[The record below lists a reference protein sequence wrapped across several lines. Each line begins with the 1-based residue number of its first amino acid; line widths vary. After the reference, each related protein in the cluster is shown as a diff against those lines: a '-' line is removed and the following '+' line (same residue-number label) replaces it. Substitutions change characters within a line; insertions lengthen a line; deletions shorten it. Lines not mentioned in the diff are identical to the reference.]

1 MKRIASLLFIV
12 IATLS
17 VKGAIGD
24 WRAYL
29 AYSDITEIVPAGE
42 LVYVLSSND
51 LFSYNTVDESVTE
64 YNKVVNLS
72 DTYITHIAYCKSQKT
87 LIVVYRN
94 ANIDL
99 IDADGD
105 IINVSDIYRKSMTED
120 KTINRIDVY
129 GNDAYLSTA
138 FGIIKLNV
146 KNAEISATYKLND
159 NIATVAIYNNKV
171 YAASKTSL
179 YVGEMTKN
187 LLDKSQWE
195 KTAKTSFS
203 SLFVFD
209 NTLCV
214 RYSNGNVYALDATN
228 YYLQEQLNTV
238 KGSYF
243 SYNDNCIV
251 VGNASSAE
259 LITSLTE
266 KTQLTVLGG
275 IKSLVYDKTNKC
287 FWQNMPNGTLS
298 ASTNQDGRLVAT
310 HTDISPDGPKYNNYG
325 FMKFCNGQLY
335 TCGAGFM
342 DTNDLNRPGT
352 IQVLKD
358 NLEWQIYEDNIDT
371 ITGYKFVDVNALDI
385 DPTNPDRVISSGRT
399 GMYEYLDGKFIKAYS
414 NDNGSLLQT
423 AATVGNNNKNYVV
436 VSGLTFDKKG
446 DLWCFNSIAPSVNL
460 LKLKK
465 DNTWANMY
473 DEGLM
478 YDSSMSLENVVAF
491 TFDSRG
497 YLWFCNSHY
506 RTPSLFCYIP
516 ESDDSEGKLY
526 SFKTFTNE
534 DGTTPE
540 IIGVKC
546 IAEDNDG
553 NIWIGTNVGPFMLPP
568 SEFFSS
574 KPTFMQIK
582 VPRNDGS
589 GLADYLLNGVST
601 SAILVDGGNR
611 KWFASEGNGV
621 YLIDSDNITQKEH
634 FLASNSPLLSDNIE
648 SLAMNPTTGELFI
661 GTEYGLCSYMTDATS
676 PSEDIDD
683 DKIWAY
689 PNPVVS
695 DYNGLIT
702 VVGLTDKAQ
711 IKIVNPNGYVV
722 AEGTSNGGTFT
733 WDARDKRGERVAS
746 GVYIVMVAT
755 ADGKKGAA
763 CKIAV
768 IK

>member
-72 DTYITHIAYCKSQKT
+72 DTYITHIAYCKNLKT
-87 LIVVYRN
+87 LVVAYRN
-94 ANIDL
+94 SNIDL
-99 IDADGD
+99 IDADGNVT
-105 IINVSDIYRKSMTED
+105 NVSDLYRKSTTDD
-120 KTINRIDVY
+120 KTINEVQVY
-129 GNDAYLSTA
+129 GNNAYLSTA
-138 FGIIKLNV
+138 FGVVVLNIK
-146 KNAEISATYKLND
+146 KAEISSSYKFNESVRS
-159 NIATVAIYNNKV
+159 VAVFNGKIY
-171 YAASKTSL
+171 ASTAKRL
-179 YVGEMTKN
+179 YMGDTKKN
-187 LLDKSQWE
+187 LLDKSQWTTYE
-195 KTAKTSFS
+195 RSWFKAMI
-203 SLFVFD
+203 VFD
-209 NTLCV
+209 GKLCFFDGQDVYIITNEDCSAFAKINTLPGTSIAV
-214 RYSNGNVYALDATN
+214 DDNYIIVYNNTNAELFTTITEKKYLTLNGN
-228 YYLQEQLNTV
+228 
-238 KGSYF
+238 
-243 SYNDNCIV
+243 
-251 VGNASSAE
+251 
-259 LITSLTE
+259 TS
-266 KTQLTVLGG
+266 VLAF
-275 IKSLVYDKTNKC
+275 DKTNKC
-287 FWQNMPNGTLS
+287 FWQDMPNGTLS
-298 ASTNQDGRLVAT
+298 ASMEQDGRLIAT
-310 HTDISPDGPKYNNYG
+310 HTGIRPDSPKYNNYG

-335 TCGAGFM
+335 TCGAGFL
-342 DTNDLNRPGT
+342 DTNDLHRPGT

-358 NLEWQIYEDNIDT
+358 NYEWQIYEDNIDT
-371 ITGYKFVDVNALDI
+371 ITGYRFIDVNALDV

-423 AATVGNNNKNYVV
+423 AATVGNNNKNYVI

-465 DNTWANMY
+465 DNTWVNMY
-473 DEGLM
+473 DKDLM
-478 YDSSMSLENVVAF
+478 YSPSWSLENVVAF

-497 YLWFCNSHY
+497 YLWFCNKHY
-506 RTPSLFCYIP
+506 RTPSLYCYIP
-516 ESDDSEGKLY
+516 ATDDSEGELY

-540 IIGVKC
+540 ITAVKC
-546 IAEDNDG
+546 IAEDKDG

-702 VVGLTDKAQ
+702 VVGLTEKAQ

>member
-72 DTYITHIAYCKSQKT
+72 DTYITHIAYCKNLKT
-87 LIVVYRN
+87 LVVAYRN
-94 ANIDL
+94 SNIDL
-99 IDADGD
+99 IDADGNVT
-105 IINVSDIYRKSMTED
+105 NVSDLYRKSTTDD
-120 KTINRIDVY
+120 KTINEVQVY
-129 GNDAYLSTA
+129 GNNAYLSTA
-138 FGIIKLNV
+138 FGVVVLNIK
-146 KNAEISATYKLND
+146 KAEISSSYKFNESVRS
-159 NIATVAIYNNKV
+159 VAVFNGKIY
-171 YAASKTSL
+171 ASTAKRL
-179 YVGEMTKN
+179 YMGDTKKN
-187 LLDKSQWE
+187 LLDKSQWTTYE
-195 KTAKTSFS
+195 RSWFKAMI
-203 SLFVFD
+203 VFD
-209 NTLCV
+209 GKLCFFDGQDVYIITNEDCSAFAKINTLPGTSIAV
-214 RYSNGNVYALDATN
+214 DDNYIIVYNNTNAELFTTITEKKYLTLNGN
-228 YYLQEQLNTV
+228 
-238 KGSYF
+238 
-243 SYNDNCIV
+243 
-251 VGNASSAE
+251 
-259 LITSLTE
+259 TS
-266 KTQLTVLGG
+266 VLAF
-275 IKSLVYDKTNKC
+275 DKTNKC
-287 FWQNMPNGTLS
+287 FWQDMPNGTLS
-298 ASTNQDGRLVAT
+298 ASMEQDGRLIAT
-310 HTDISPDGPKYNNYG
+310 HTGIRPDSPKYNNYG

-423 AATVGNNNKNYVV
+423 AATVGNNNKNYVI

-465 DNTWANMY
+465 DNTWVNMY
-473 DEGLM
+473 DKDLM
-478 YDSSMSLENVVAF
+478 YSPSWSLENVVAF

-497 YLWFCNSHY
+497 YLWFCNKHY
-506 RTPSLFCYIP
+506 RTPSLYCYIP
-516 ESDDSEGKLY
+516 ATDDSEGELY

-540 IIGVKC
+540 ITAVKC

>member
-72 DTYITHIAYCKSQKT
+72 DTYITHIAYCKNLKT
-87 LIVVYRN
+87 LVVAYRN
-94 ANIDL
+94 SNIDL
-99 IDADGD
+99 IDADGNVT
-105 IINVSDIYRKSMTED
+105 NVSDLYRKSTTDD
-120 KTINRIDVY
+120 KTINEVQVY
-129 GNDAYLSTA
+129 GNNAYLSTA
-138 FGIIKLNV
+138 FGVVVLNIK
-146 KNAEISATYKLND
+146 KAEISSSYKFNESVRS
-159 NIATVAIYNNKV
+159 VAVFNGKIY
-171 YAASKTSL
+171 ASTAKRL
-179 YVGEMTKN
+179 YMGDTKKN
-187 LLDKSQWE
+187 LLDKSQWTTYE
-195 KTAKTSFS
+195 RSWFKAMI
-203 SLFVFD
+203 VFD
-209 NTLCV
+209 GKLCFFDGQDVYIITNEDCSAFAKINTLPGTSIAV
-214 RYSNGNVYALDATN
+214 DDNYIIVYNNTNAELFTTITEKKYLTLNGN
-228 YYLQEQLNTV
+228 
-238 KGSYF
+238 
-243 SYNDNCIV
+243 
-251 VGNASSAE
+251 
-259 LITSLTE
+259 TS
-266 KTQLTVLGG
+266 VLAF
-275 IKSLVYDKTNKC
+275 DKTNKC
-287 FWQNMPNGTLS
+287 FWQDMPNGTLS
-298 ASTNQDGRLVAT
+298 ASMEQDGRLIAT
-310 HTDISPDGPKYNNYG
+310 HTGIRPDSPKYNNYG

-399 GMYEYLDGKFIKAYS
+399 GMYEYLNGKFIKAYS

-436 VSGLTFDKKG
+436 VPGLTFDKKG

-478 YDSSMSLENVVAF
+478 YNSSMSLENVVAF

>member
-51 LFSYNTVDESVTE
+51 LFSYNTTDESVTE

-72 DTYITHIAYCKSQKT
+72 DTYITHIAYCKNLKT
-87 LIVVYRN
+87 LVVAYRN
-94 ANIDL
+94 SNIDL
-99 IDADGD
+99 IDADGNVT
-105 IINVSDIYRKSMTED
+105 NVSDLYRKSTTDD
-120 KTINRIDVY
+120 KTINEVQVY
-129 GNDAYLSTA
+129 GNNAYLSTA
-138 FGIIKLNV
+138 FGVVVLNIK
-146 KNAEISATYKLND
+146 KAEISSSYKFNESVRS
-159 NIATVAIYNNKV
+159 VAVFNGKIY
-171 YAASKTSL
+171 ASTAKRL
-179 YVGEMTKN
+179 YMGDTKKN
-187 LLDKSQWE
+187 LLDKSQWTTYE
-195 KTAKTSFS
+195 RSWFKAMI
-203 SLFVFD
+203 VFD
-209 NTLCV
+209 GKLCFFDGQDVYIITNEDCSAFAKINTLPGTSIAV
-214 RYSNGNVYALDATN
+214 DDNYIIVYNNTNAELFTTITEKKYLTLNGN
-228 YYLQEQLNTV
+228 
-238 KGSYF
+238 
-243 SYNDNCIV
+243 
-251 VGNASSAE
+251 
-259 LITSLTE
+259 TS
-266 KTQLTVLGG
+266 VLAF
-275 IKSLVYDKTNKC
+275 DKTNKC
-287 FWQNMPNGTLS
+287 FWQDMPNGTLS
-298 ASTNQDGRLVAT
+298 ASMEQDGRLIAT
-310 HTDISPDGPKYNNYG
+310 HTGIRPDSPKYNNYG

-371 ITGYKFVDVNALDI
+371 ITGYRFIDVNALDV
-385 DPTNPDRVISSGRT
+385 DPTNPDRVISAGRT

-423 AATVGNNNKNYVV
+423 AATVGNNNKNYVI

-497 YLWFCNSHY
+497 YLWFCNNHY
-506 RTPSLFCYIP
+506 RTPSLYCYIP
-516 ESDDSEGKLY
+516 ATDDSEGELY

-540 IIGVKC
+540 ITAVKC

-755 ADGKKGAA
+755 ADGKKGVA

>member
-51 LFSYNTVDESVTE
+51 LFSYNTTDESVTE

-72 DTYITHIAYCKSQKT
+72 DTYITHIAYCKNLKT
-87 LIVVYRN
+87 LVVAYRN
-94 ANIDL
+94 SNIDL
-99 IDADGD
+99 IDADGNVT
-105 IINVSDIYRKSMTED
+105 NVSDLYRKSTTDD
-120 KTINRIDVY
+120 KTINEVQVY
-129 GNDAYLSTA
+129 GNNAYLSTA
-138 FGIIKLNV
+138 FGVVVLNIK
-146 KNAEISATYKLND
+146 KAEISSSYKFNESVRS
-159 NIATVAIYNNKV
+159 VAVFNGKIY
-171 YAASKTSL
+171 ASTAKRL
-179 YVGEMTKN
+179 YMGDTKKN
-187 LLDKSQWE
+187 LLDKSQWTTYE
-195 KTAKTSFS
+195 RSWFKAMIVFDGKLCFFDGQDVYIITNEDCSAFAKINTLPGTSFAVDDNYIIVYNNTNAE
-203 SLFVFD
+203 LFTTITEKKYL
-209 NTLCV
+209 TL
-214 RYSNGNVYALDATN
+214 NGN
-228 YYLQEQLNTV
+228 
-238 KGSYF
+238 
-243 SYNDNCIV
+243 
-251 VGNASSAE
+251 
-259 LITSLTE
+259 TS
-266 KTQLTVLGG
+266 VLAF
-275 IKSLVYDKTNKC
+275 DKTNKC
-287 FWQNMPNGTLS
+287 FWQDMPNGTLS
-298 ASTNQDGRLVAT
+298 ASMEQDGRLIAT
-310 HTDISPDGPKYNNYG
+310 HTGIRPDSPKYNNYG

-342 DTNDLNRPGT
+342 DTNDLHRPGT

-358 NLEWQIYEDNIDT
+358 NYEWQIYEDNIDT
-371 ITGYKFVDVNALDI
+371 ITGYKFIDVNALDI

-423 AATVGNNNKNYVV
+423 AATVGNNNKNYVI

-465 DNTWANMY
+465 DNTWVNMY
-473 DEGLM
+473 DKDLM
-478 YDSSMSLENVVAF
+478 YSPSWSLENVVAF

-497 YLWFCNSHY
+497 YLWFCNKHY
-506 RTPSLFCYIP
+506 RTPSLYCYIP
-516 ESDDSEGKLY
+516 ATDDSEGELY

-540 IIGVKC
+540 ITAVKC

>member
-72 DTYITHIAYCKSQKT
+72 DTYITHIAYCKNLKT
-87 LIVVYRN
+87 LVVAYRN
-94 ANIDL
+94 SNIDL
-99 IDADGD
+99 IDADGNVT
-105 IINVSDIYRKSMTED
+105 NVSDLYRKSTTDD
-120 KTINRIDVY
+120 KTINEVQVY
-129 GNDAYLSTA
+129 GNNAYLSTA
-138 FGIIKLNV
+138 FGVVVLNIK
-146 KNAEISATYKLND
+146 KAEISSSYKFNESVRS
-159 NIATVAIYNNKV
+159 VAVFNGKIY
-171 YAASKTSL
+171 ASTAKRL
-179 YVGEMTKN
+179 YMGDTKKN
-187 LLDKSQWE
+187 LLDKSQWTTYE
-195 KTAKTSFS
+195 RSWFKAMI
-203 SLFVFD
+203 VFD
-209 NTLCV
+209 GKLCFFDGQDVYIITNEDCSAFAKINTLPGTSIAV
-214 RYSNGNVYALDATN
+214 DDNYIIVYNNTNAELFTTITEKKYLTLNGN
-228 YYLQEQLNTV
+228 
-238 KGSYF
+238 
-243 SYNDNCIV
+243 
-251 VGNASSAE
+251 
-259 LITSLTE
+259 TS
-266 KTQLTVLGG
+266 VLAF
-275 IKSLVYDKTNKC
+275 DKTNKC
-287 FWQNMPNGTLS
+287 FWQDMPNGTLS
-298 ASTNQDGRLVAT
+298 ASMEQDGRLIAT
-310 HTDISPDGPKYNNYG
+310 HTGIRPDSPKYNNYG

-371 ITGYKFVDVNALDI
+371 ITGYKFIDVNALDI

-423 AATVGNNNKNYVV
+423 AATVGNNNKNYVI

-465 DNTWANMY
+465 DNTWVNMY
-473 DEGLM
+473 DKDLM
-478 YDSSMSLENVVAF
+478 YSPSWSLENVVAF

-497 YLWFCNSHY
+497 YLWFCNKHY
-506 RTPSLFCYIP
+506 RTPSLYCYIP
-516 ESDDSEGKLY
+516 ATDDSEGELY

-540 IIGVKC
+540 ITAVKC
-546 IAEDNDG
+546 IAEDKDG

>member
-51 LFSYNTVDESVTE
+51 LFSYNTTDESVTE

-72 DTYITHIAYCKSQKT
+72 DTYITHIAYCKNLKT
-87 LIVVYRN
+87 LVVAYRN
-94 ANIDL
+94 SNIDL
-99 IDADGD
+99 IDADGNVT
-105 IINVSDIYRKSMTED
+105 NVSDLYRKSTTDD
-120 KTINRIDVY
+120 KTIHEVQVY
-129 GNDAYLSTA
+129 GNNAYLSTA
-138 FGIIKLNV
+138 FGVVVLNIK
-146 KNAEISATYKLND
+146 KAEISSSYKFNESVRS
-159 NIATVAIYNNKV
+159 VAVFNGKIY
-171 YAASKTSL
+171 ASTAKRL
-179 YVGEMTKN
+179 YMGDTKKN
-187 LLDKSQWE
+187 LLDKSQWTTYE
-195 KTAKTSFS
+195 RSWFKAMI
-203 SLFVFD
+203 VFD
-209 NTLCV
+209 GKLCFFDGQDVYIITNEDCSAFAKINTLPGTSIAV
-214 RYSNGNVYALDATN
+214 DDNYIIVYNNTNAELFTTITEKKYLTLNGN
-228 YYLQEQLNTV
+228 
-238 KGSYF
+238 
-243 SYNDNCIV
+243 
-251 VGNASSAE
+251 
-259 LITSLTE
+259 TS
-266 KTQLTVLGG
+266 VLAF
-275 IKSLVYDKTNKC
+275 DKTNKC
-287 FWQNMPNGTLS
+287 FWQDMPNGTLS
-298 ASTNQDGRLVAT
+298 ASMEQDGRLIAT
-310 HTDISPDGPKYNNYG
+310 HTGIRPDSPKYNNYG

-371 ITGYKFVDVNALDI
+371 ITGYKFIDVNALDI

-423 AATVGNNNKNYVV
+423 AATVGNNNKNYVI

-465 DNTWANMY
+465 DGTWVNMY
-473 DEGLM
+473 DKDLM
-478 YDSSMSLENVVAF
+478 YSPSWSLENVVAF

-497 YLWFCNSHY
+497 YLWFCNKHY
-506 RTPSLFCYIP
+506 RTPSLYCYIP
-516 ESDDSEGKLY
+516 ATDDSEGELY

-540 IIGVKC
+540 ITAVKC
-546 IAEDNDG
+546 IAEDKDG

>member
-72 DTYITHIAYCKSQKT
+72 DTYITHIAYCKNLKT
-87 LIVVYRN
+87 LVVAYRN
-94 ANIDL
+94 SNIDL
-99 IDADGD
+99 IDADGNVT
-105 IINVSDIYRKSMTED
+105 NVSDLYRKSTTDD
-120 KTINRIDVY
+120 KTINEVQVY
-129 GNDAYLSTA
+129 GNNAYLSTA
-138 FGIIKLNV
+138 FGVVVLNIK
-146 KNAEISATYKLND
+146 KAEISSSYKFNESVRS
-159 NIATVAIYNNKV
+159 VAVFNGKIY
-171 YAASKTSL
+171 ASTAKRL
-179 YVGEMTKN
+179 YMGDTKKN
-187 LLDKSQWE
+187 LLDKSQWTTYE
-195 KTAKTSFS
+195 RSWFKAMI
-203 SLFVFD
+203 VFD
-209 NTLCV
+209 GKLCFFDGQDVYIITNEDCSAFAKINTLPGTSIAV
-214 RYSNGNVYALDATN
+214 DDNYIIVYNNTNAELFTTITEKKYLTLNGN
-228 YYLQEQLNTV
+228 
-238 KGSYF
+238 
-243 SYNDNCIV
+243 
-251 VGNASSAE
+251 
-259 LITSLTE
+259 TS
-266 KTQLTVLGG
+266 VLAF
-275 IKSLVYDKTNKC
+275 DKTNKC
-287 FWQNMPNGTLS
+287 FWQDMPNGTLS
-298 ASTNQDGRLVAT
+298 VSMEQDGRLIAT
-310 HTDISPDGPKYNNYG
+310 HTGIRPDSPKYNNYG

-342 DTNDLNRPGT
+342 DTNDLHRPGT

-371 ITGYKFVDVNALDI
+371 ITGYKFIDVNALDI

-423 AATVGNNNKNYVV
+423 AATVGNNNKNYVI

-465 DNTWANMY
+465 DNTWVNMY

-497 YLWFCNSHY
+497 YLWFCNKHY
-506 RTPSLFCYIP
+506 RTPSLYCYIP
-516 ESDDSEGKLY
+516 ATDDSEGELY

-540 IIGVKC
+540 ITAVKC
-546 IAEDNDG
+546 IAEDKDG

>member
-51 LFSYNTVDESVTE
+51 LFSYNTTDESVTE

-72 DTYITHIAYCKSQKT
+72 DTYITHIAYCKNLKT
-87 LIVVYRN
+87 LVVAYRN
-94 ANIDL
+94 SNIDL
-99 IDADGD
+99 IDADGNVT
-105 IINVSDIYRKSMTED
+105 NVSDLYRKSTTDD
-120 KTINRIDVY
+120 KTINEVQVY
-129 GNDAYLSTA
+129 GNNAYLSTA
-138 FGIIKLNV
+138 FGVVVLNIK
-146 KNAEISATYKLND
+146 KAEISSSYKFNESVRS
-159 NIATVAIYNNKV
+159 VAVFNGKIY
-171 YAASKTSL
+171 ASTAKRL
-179 YVGEMTKN
+179 YMGDTKKN
-187 LLDKSQWE
+187 LLDKSQWTTYE
-195 KTAKTSFS
+195 RSWFKAMI
-203 SLFVFD
+203 VFD
-209 NTLCV
+209 GKLCFFDGQDVYIITNEDCSAFAKINTLPGTSIAV
-214 RYSNGNVYALDATN
+214 DDNYIIVYNNTNAELFTTITEKKYLTLNGN
-228 YYLQEQLNTV
+228 
-238 KGSYF
+238 
-243 SYNDNCIV
+243 
-251 VGNASSAE
+251 
-259 LITSLTE
+259 TS
-266 KTQLTVLGG
+266 VLAF
-275 IKSLVYDKTNKC
+275 DKTNKC
-287 FWQNMPNGTLS
+287 FWQDMPNGTLS
-298 ASTNQDGRLVAT
+298 ASMEQDGRLIAT
-310 HTDISPDGPKYNNYG
+310 HTGIRPDSPKYNNYG

-371 ITGYKFVDVNALDI
+371 ITGYKFIDVNALDI

-423 AATVGNNNKNYVV
+423 AATVGNNNKNYVI

-465 DNTWANMY
+465 DGTWVNMY

-478 YDSSMSLENVVAF
+478 YNSSMSLENVVAF

-497 YLWFCNSHY
+497 YLWFCNKHY
-506 RTPSLFCYIP
+506 RTPSLYCYIP
-516 ESDDSEGKLY
+516 ATDDSEGELY

-540 IIGVKC
+540 ITAVKC
-546 IAEDNDG
+546 IAEDKDG

-702 VVGLTDKAQ
+702 VVGLTEKAQ

>member
-51 LFSYNTVDESVTE
+51 LFSYNTTDESVTE

-72 DTYITHIAYCKSQKT
+72 DTYITHIAYCKNLKT
-87 LIVVYRN
+87 LVVAYRN
-94 ANIDL
+94 SNIDL
-99 IDADGD
+99 IDADGNVT
-105 IINVSDIYRKSMTED
+105 NVSDLYRKSTTDD
-120 KTINRIDVY
+120 KTINEVQVY
-129 GNDAYLSTA
+129 GNNAYLSTA
-138 FGIIKLNV
+138 FGVVVLNIK
-146 KNAEISATYKLND
+146 KAEISSSYKFNESVRS
-159 NIATVAIYNNKV
+159 VAVFNGKIY
-171 YAASKTSL
+171 ASTAKRL
-179 YVGEMTKN
+179 YMGDTKKN
-187 LLDKSQWE
+187 LLDKSQWTTYE
-195 KTAKTSFS
+195 RSWFKAMI
-203 SLFVFD
+203 VFD
-209 NTLCV
+209 GKLCFFDGQDVYIITNEDCSAFAKINTLPGTSIAV
-214 RYSNGNVYALDATN
+214 DDNYIIVYNNTNAELFTTITEKKYLTLNGN
-228 YYLQEQLNTV
+228 
-238 KGSYF
+238 
-243 SYNDNCIV
+243 
-251 VGNASSAE
+251 
-259 LITSLTE
+259 TS
-266 KTQLTVLGG
+266 VLAF
-275 IKSLVYDKTNKC
+275 DKTNKC
-287 FWQNMPNGTLS
+287 FWQDMPNGTLS
-298 ASTNQDGRLVAT
+298 ASMEQDGRLIAT
-310 HTDISPDGPKYNNYG
+310 HTGIRPDSPKYNNYG

-371 ITGYKFVDVNALDI
+371 ITGYKFIDVNALDI

-423 AATVGNNNKNYVV
+423 AATVGNNNKNYVI

-465 DNTWANMY
+465 DNTWVNMY

-478 YDSSMSLENVVAF
+478 YNSSMSLENVVAF

-497 YLWFCNSHY
+497 YLWFCNKHY
-506 RTPSLFCYIP
+506 RTPSLYCYIP
-516 ESDDSEGKLY
+516 ATDDSEGELY

-540 IIGVKC
+540 ITAVKC
-546 IAEDNDG
+546 IAEDKDG

>member
-72 DTYITHIAYCKSQKT
+72 DTYITHIAYCKNLKT
-87 LIVVYRN
+87 LVVAYRN
-94 ANIDL
+94 SNIDL
-99 IDADGD
+99 IDADGNVT
-105 IINVSDIYRKSMTED
+105 NVSDLYRKSTTDD
-120 KTINRIDVY
+120 KTINEVQVY
-129 GNDAYLSTA
+129 GNNAYLSTA
-138 FGIIKLNV
+138 FGVVVLNIK
-146 KNAEISATYKLND
+146 KAEISSSYKFNESVRS
-159 NIATVAIYNNKV
+159 VAVFNGKIY
-171 YAASKTSL
+171 ASTAKRL
-179 YVGEMTKN
+179 YMGDTKKN
-187 LLDKSQWE
+187 LLDKSQWTTYE
-195 KTAKTSFS
+195 RSWFKAMI
-203 SLFVFD
+203 VFD
-209 NTLCV
+209 GKLCFFDGQDVYIITNEDCSAFAKINTLPGTSIAV
-214 RYSNGNVYALDATN
+214 DDNYIIVYNNTNAELFTTITEKKYLTLNGN
-228 YYLQEQLNTV
+228 
-238 KGSYF
+238 
-243 SYNDNCIV
+243 
-251 VGNASSAE
+251 
-259 LITSLTE
+259 TS
-266 KTQLTVLGG
+266 VLAF
-275 IKSLVYDKTNKC
+275 DKTNKC

-298 ASTNQDGRLVAT
+298 ASMEQDGRLIAT
-310 HTDISPDGPKYNNYG
+310 HTGIRPDSPKYNNYG

-342 DTNDLNRPGT
+342 DTNDLHRPGT

-371 ITGYKFVDVNALDI
+371 ITGYKFIDVNALDI

-423 AATVGNNNKNYVV
+423 AATVGNNNKNYVI

-465 DNTWANMY
+465 DGTWVNMY
-473 DEGLM
+473 DKDLM
-478 YDSSMSLENVVAF
+478 YSPSWSLENVVAF

-497 YLWFCNSHY
+497 YLWFCNKHY
-506 RTPSLFCYIP
+506 RTPSLYCYIP
-516 ESDDSEGKLY
+516 ATDDSEGELY

-540 IIGVKC
+540 ITAVKC
-546 IAEDNDG
+546 IAEDKDG